1 MQHSSKHEAAV
12 PAAAFSSVIANF
24 QDFLVLHKGNA
35 RWFYYV
41 NMRWFFVCFFGG
53 GGDGEGGE
61 SDNLEK
67 KKEQKIWL
75 MSSTVSLWGTTICKD
90 GILWIVCWLGFF
102 AFFLAG
108 MHITSVW
115 MRWCRC
121 SVKWFW
127 SSHYSSW
134 MQTWTPRT
142 ISQHYFLWVL
152 LHLTLL
158 GACLLV
164 CRSLPEVL
172 PGW

>member
-1 MQHSSKHEAAV
+1 MQHSSKRQGAV
-12 PAAAFSSVIANF
+12 PATACSSVIADF
-24 QDFLVLHKGNA
+24 QDFWSYTGLMQAVH
-35 RWFYYV
+35 YV
-41 NMRWFFVCFFGG
+41 NV
-53 GGDGEGGE
+53 GGE
-61 SDNLEK
+61 WREK
-67 KKEQKIWL
+67 RKRAEDLIY
-75 MSSTVSLWGTTICKD
+75 SSTVSLWGTTIRTD
-90 GILWIVCWLGFF
+90 EILWNVCLIFC
-102 AFFLAG
+102 AFLFAG
-108 MHITSVW
+108 MRITSVW

-172 PGW
+172 PGC